1 MNSIDPD
8 LKAKATVEN
17 TERLW
22 TVLDSYRNDPDGLT
36 KYELIDLCDFDP
48 LEGRAKLDILKR
60 AMRSCRRRA
69 EREGMFIPHATPKPG
84 RGHVYLLTDNAEQ
97 AVSGYI
103 VAARVTAGM
112 RKSEVKHQEFIETDL
127 KSLPP
132 TERAFFERMQE
143 IRNSEEQRW
152 EQQKEERFA
161 DMVALRQAAQEERAG
176 LRETENS

>member
-1 MNSIDPD
+1 MSIDPD

-22 TVLDSYRNDPDGLT
+22 EVLTSYKNDPDGLT
-36 KYELIDLCDFDP
+36 RYELIDLCEFDP
-48 LEGRAKLDILKR
+48 LEGRAAGDILDR
-60 AMRSCRRRA
+60 AMKNCRRRA
-69 EREGMFIPHATPKPG
+69 VREGMFIPHATPKPG
-84 RGHVYLLTDNAEQ
+84 RGYVYVLTDNPEQ
-97 AVSGYI
+97 VVSGYI

-143 IRNSEEQRW
+143 MRTSEELRW
-152 EQQKEERFA
+152 EKQKEERFA
-161 DMVALRQAAQEERAG
+161 DLVALRQAAQEERSGA
-176 LRETENS
+176 RETENA